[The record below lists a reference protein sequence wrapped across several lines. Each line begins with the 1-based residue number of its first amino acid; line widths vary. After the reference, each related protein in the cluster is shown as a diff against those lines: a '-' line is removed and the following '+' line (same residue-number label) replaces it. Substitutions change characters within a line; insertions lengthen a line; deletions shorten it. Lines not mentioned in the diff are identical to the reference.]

1 MKGDDANF
9 QTPLPP
15 RPKPPVRQSP
25 AAAAGSSVAARRGR
39 PPGSVRGAG
48 SSRARGAG
56 RGGAR
61 PRRDWGGDDDD
72 DEDDY
77 QPVTPKVGRGG
88 GGTVVTKI
96 SPRFQFNLLKNLPQN
111 FRLLIWFN
119 NFFVVLTK
127 GSSHEHF

>member
-1 MKGDDANF
+1 VKGDDANF

-88 GGTVVTKI
+88 GGRVCNKI
-96 SPRFQFNLLKNLPQN
+96 FPPVSVLFFEKNFAQN
-111 FRLLIWFN
+111 FRSLIWLN
-119 NFFVVLTK
+119 NFFEGLN
-127 GSSHEHF
+127 